1 MRRFRKKYEGP
12 FKPWDYQLL
21 MDELKLL
28 GEYGLKNKR
37 ELRRAATLLKKFR
50 TIARQAY
57 GLPEKEKREV
67 EKTLVGKLN
76 RMGILNEDA
85 SLDDV
90 LRLEVKDILERRLQT
105 LVYRKGLAKS
115 IYMARQ
121 MVVHRHIVVGDRVED
136 RPGRIIYRDEED
148 KIGIRPGSPYSDPN
162 HPIWKEGY
170 ENVEGEAAE
179 EG

>member
-12 FKPWDYQLL
+12 FKPWDSQLL
-21 MDELKLL
+21 YEELKLL

-37 ELRRAATLLKKFR
+37 ELRRAATMLKKFR

-57 GLPEKEKREV
+57 GLPEEEKRRV
-67 EKTLVGKLN
+67 ERTLVGKLYKL
-76 RMGILNEDA
+76 GILNEDA
-85 SLDDV
+85 TLDDV

-136 RPGRIIYRDEED
+136 RPSRLITRDEED
-148 KIGIRPGSPYSDPN
+148 KIGIRPGSPYANPD
-162 HPIWKEGY
+162 HPIWREGS
-170 ENVEGEAAE
+170 ENVEGEVSE